1 MPPAVRV
8 AASRLATFAAVV
20 FASSVVFGALLWFTP
35 GSPARSHDGPGSFL
49 GWVGS
54 FWRGAVTADMGRSYR
69 GYPVDEMVLRGAGR
83 TLPLIAAA
91 VLLAVLLSAGLVLLR
106 NVGTGR
112 SGRVLFAA
120 VGALSP
126 TPVFLLAYLALVL
139 LAVPPEGPGLWAAAI
154 AVLALG
160 DGMLGEIAR
169 GLDAAV
175 RGLLDRDFVHS
186 ARLRGFPVWRRLLP
200 HLVLP
205 TAQLVADR
213 GAYLVGGVLV
223 LEMVL
228 GVQGLGLIGYKAAAH
243 ADFPLLI
250 AITVFV
256 TAVVA
261 GMQLGVDLLRLG
273 VDPRVRK
280 DRRSRRRETR

>member
-1 MPPAVRV
+1 MPPAVRL
-8 AASRLATFAAVV
+8 AGSRLATFAAVV

-35 GSPARSHDGPGSFL
+35 GSPARSHDGPESFA
-49 GWVGS
+49 GWVAT
-54 FWRGAVTADMGRSYR
+54 FWKGALTADMGRSYR
-69 GYPVDEMVLRGAGR
+69 GYAVDDMVLRGAGR
-83 TLPLIAAA
+83 TLPLIVAA

-106 NVGTGR
+106 NLGR
-112 SGRVLFAA
+112 GRAGRWMFAA
-120 VGALSP
+120 VGAASP

-139 LAVPPEGPGLWAAAI
+139 LAVPPEGPRLWAAAI
-154 AVLALG
+154 GVLALG
-160 DGMLGEIAR
+160 DGMLGEMSR
-169 GLDAAV
+169 GLEAEV

-186 ARLRGFPVWRRLLP
+186 ARLRGFPVWRRLVP

-213 GAYLVGGVLV
+213 GAYLVGGILV

-228 GVQGLGLIGYKAAAH
+228 GIQGLGLIGYRAAQH

-280 DRRSRRRETR
+280 DRRSRRREAR

>member
-1 MPPAVRV
+1 VGWV
-8 AASRLATFAAVV
+8 GEFW
-20 FASSVVFGALLWFTP
+20 FGALS
-35 GSPARSHDGPGSFL
+35 G
-49 GWVGS
+49 
-54 FWRGAVTADMGRSYR
+54 DMGRSYR

-91 VLLAVLLSAGLVLLR
+91 VALSLLVSVGLVYLR
-106 NVGTGR
+106 RRDSTGGSWIGRALVG
-112 SGRVLFAA
+112 L
-120 VGALSP
+120 VGAVSP

-154 AVLALG
+154 GVLALG
-160 DGMLGEIAR
+160 DGMLGDMSR
-169 GLDAAV
+169 GLDAEV
-175 RGLLDRDFVHS
+175 RRLLDLDFVHS
-186 ARLRGFPVWRRLLP
+186 ARLRGFPLWRRLLP
-200 HLVLP
+200 HLLLP

-213 GAYLVGGVLV
+213 GAYLVGGILV

-228 GVQGLGLIGYKAAAH
+228 GIQGLGLIGYRAAQH

-250 AITVFV
+250 AITVFI

-261 GMQLGVDLLRLG
+261 GMQLGVDLLRVG

-280 DRRSRRRETR
+280 DRRLSSRARAEAL